1 MVSSGNNNGVVLTG
15 SVGSQEQRKEGI
27 GRWDERL
34 FKKSAHSL
42 FEPAVRKFDDKP
54 QRTSPEANFGE
65 LSGIGE
71 TGINSGRRLI
81 AGLVYVGVLIHQVPE
96 AHTRS

>member
-34 FKKSAHSL
+34 LRKSAHSL

-54 QRTSPEANFGE
+54 QRTSPEANFCNFA
-65 LSGIGE
+65 S
-71 TGINSGRRLI
+71 TGSNDK
-81 AGLVYVGVLIHQVPE
+81 
-96 AHTRS
+96 